1 MSKSIR
7 NTLALVLL
15 ALLLATCAPA
25 VQESGS
31 TQVMSG
37 DLVLVATTGGYGNVW
52 RFIDTKADVACWLIL
67 GMERGGISCLPL
79 SDTALEP
86 PR

>member
-25 VQESGS
+25 TQEPPQE
-31 TQVMSG
+31 TFG
-37 DLVLVATTGGYGNVW
+37 DFELVATTGGYGNVW

>member
-15 ALLLATCAPA
+15 ALLLVTCAPA
-25 VQESGS
+25 VQDSES
-31 TQVMSG
+31 TQVMFG
-37 DLVLVATTGGYGNVW
+37 DFEIVATTGGFGNVY
-52 RFIDTKADVACWLIL
+52 RFIDAKADVVCWIHQT
-67 GMERGGISCLPL
+67 RGGISCLPL